1 MSHLTIDFLN
11 SDEPP
16 EEFGASEVETFGP
29 LWRYDDCDDHINLN
43 SDFNTRH
50 IGPVASSVTNQNFMN
65 AVNSEVRGRPYQEGR
80 DQHLFELHDH
90 HYEAIRSSIKSV
102 TSLINATGKIIGSII
117 RNTPIMMRSVI
128 FIMGGIA
135 SAIGGIASAIGD
147 IASAIGGIASAIGG
161 IASAIGGIASAIGV
175 IGPILLTTLSD
186 LFKLMRSINIS
197 SVRFRTARFSTPDRS
212 WKRKKGKKCESKPKQ
227 GHNPHWKSKEGH
239 RPRSKPNERNRPSGM
254 ASRSATVPKSNPPK
268 LSKWRKN
275 IKTGAGKE

>member
-16 EEFGASEVETFGP
+16 EEFGASEVETLGP

-80 DQHLFELHDH
+80 HQPLFELHDH
-90 HYEAIRSSIKSV
+90 HHEAIRSSIKSFT

-117 RNTPIMMRSVI
+117 RNTPFVTRSVR
-128 FIMGGIA
+128 FIM
-135 SAIGGIASAIGD
+135 
-147 IASAIGGIASAIGG
+147 
-161 IASAIGGIASAIGV
+161 GGIASAIGV

-186 LFKLMRSINIS
+186 LFKLVRSINIP
-197 SVRFRTARFSTPDRS
+197 SVRFPTVRFSTPDRS
-212 WKRKKGKKCESKPKQ
+212 WKRKKGKRCESKPKQ
-227 GHNPHWKSKEGH
+227 GHNPQWKSKEGH

-268 LSKWRKN
+268 LSKWRKS
-275 IKTGAGKE
+275 IKTGTGKE